1 MSRQK
6 GFTLLEILLV
16 LVIGGATLTAA
27 LAVYFELMWG
37 NGRIR
42 SIAISGMDANNA
54 ALAIQKDLVMT
65 QSSNLTDGDPTPQSS
80 VTFSWTDYTGFE
92 SSNYSTHYSSYRLTG
107 TNLFRTHDGAPEIVG
122 RKITYLGFT
131 RQDRVINVVITSTE
145 AGPPESNRTVEFS
158 VLTRAEEVAE

>member
-1 MSRQK
+1 MNRQK
-6 GFTLLEILLV
+6 GFTLLEILLA
-16 LVIGGATLTAA
+16 LVIGGAALTAA

-42 SIAISGMDANNA
+42 GVAMSGMDANNA

-65 QSSNLTDGDPTPQSS
+65 QSSNLTNGDPTPQSS

-92 SSNYSTHYSSYRLTG
+92 SSNYSTHYSSYGLAG
-107 TNLFRTHDGAPEIVG
+107 TTLWRTYDGAQEIVG
-122 RKITYLGFT
+122 RKITNLGFT

-145 AGPPESNRTVEFS
+145 AGPPETDKTVEFS
-158 VLTRAEEVAE
+158 VLTRAEELEE

>member
-1 MSRQK
+1 MNRQK
-6 GFTLLEILLV
+6 GFTLLELLLA
-16 LVIGGATLTAA
+16 LVIGGAALTAA

-42 SIAISGMDANNA
+42 SVALSGMDANNA

-65 QSSNLTDGDPTPQSS
+65 QSSNLTDGDPTPQRS

-92 SSNYSTHYSSYRLTG
+92 SANFSTHYSSYSLAG
-107 TNLFRTHDGAPEIVG
+107 TNLLRTYDGAPEIVG

-131 RQDRVINVVITSTE
+131 RQDRVINVVITSTD
-145 AGPPESNRTVEFS
+145 AGPPATDKTVEFS
-158 VLTRAEEVAE
+158 VLTRAEEAAQ

>member
-1 MSRQK
+1 MNRQK
-6 GFTLLEILLV
+6 GFTLLELLLA
-16 LVIGGATLTAA
+16 LVIGGAALTAA

-42 SIAISGMDANNA
+42 SVAMSGMDANNA

-92 SSNYSTHYSSYRLTG
+92 SSNYSTHYSSYSLTG
-107 TNLFRTHDGAPEIVG
+107 TNLWRTYDGASEIVG

-131 RQDRVINVVITSTE
+131 RQDKVINVVITSTE
-145 AGPPESNRTVEFS
+145 AGPPATDKTVEFS
-158 VLTRAEEVAE
+158 VLTRTEELE

>member
-16 LVIGGATLTAA
+16 LVIGGAALTAA
-27 LAVYFELMWG
+27 SAVYFQLMWG

-42 SIAISGMDANNA
+42 SAVISGMDANNA

-65 QSSNLTDGDPTPQSS
+65 QSTNLTDEDPTPQSS
-80 VTFSWTDYTGFE
+80 ATFSWIDYTGFE
-92 SSNYSTHYSSYRLTG
+92 SSNYSSHSSSYSLAG
-107 TNLFRTHDGAPEIVG
+107 TNLWRTYDGASEIVG
-122 RKITYLGFT
+122 RKVTYLGFT
-131 RQDRVINVVITSTE
+131 QQDRVINVVITSTE
-145 AGPPESNRTVEFS
+145 AGPPETDKTVEFS

>member
-6 GFTLLEILLV
+6 GFTLLEILLA
-16 LVIGGATLTAA
+16 LVIGGVALTAA

-42 SIAISGMDANNA
+42 SVAMSGMDANNA

-65 QSSNLTDGDPTPQSS
+65 QSTNLTDGYPPQSS
-80 VTFSWTDYTGFE
+80 VTFTWIDYTGFE
-92 SSNYSTHYSSYRLTG
+92 SSNYSSHSSSYSLAG
-107 TNLFRTHDGAPEIVG
+107 TNLWRTYDGASEIVG
-122 RKITYLGFT
+122 RKVTYLGFT
-131 RQDRVINVVITSTE
+131 QQDRVINVVITSTE
-145 AGPPESNRTVEFS
+145 AGPPETDKTVEFS